1 MKNAVVYSLALVI
14 ASAPFLIIPGCT
26 KSTSSTDDLVGNW
39 VKVSPFGGY
48 ARSEAVVFTIGD
60 KAYVGLG
67 TSQTTLFSNF
77 YAYDIDNDY
86 WTSIPDF
93 PGTPRNGAV
102 AFTLKNKGYVGTG
115 YDEQNYLNDMW
126 QYDPANNA
134 WYPVKPFMGSGRW
147 GAVAFTIGDKAYV
160 GTGYDGNYL
169 GDFYEFDANDSTWS
183 QRASLKGDKRR
194 WATAFVLNG
203 QGYVCSG
210 ENNGSS
216 LNDLVAFDN
225 STTSGTWTTKRKLT
239 NVSDES
245 YDDDY
250 DGIARFGAVSFV
262 MNDKAY
268 ITTGESGGLN
278 TRTWEYDY
286 TNDQWTEK
294 TSFSGTA
301 RSNAVAFSINN
312 RAFVLLGRSG
322 SSPFDN
328 MYEFQPNA
336 EDNDDDN

>member
-14 ASAPFLIIPGCT
+14 ASAPFLIISGCS
-26 KSTSSTDDLVGNW
+26 KSTTDTDDLVGNW
-39 VKVSPFGGY
+39 IKVSPFGGY

-67 TSQTTLFSNF
+67 TSQTDLFSNF
-77 YAYDIDNDY
+77 YEYNVANDY
-86 WTSIPDF
+86 WTNIPDF
-93 PGTPRNGAV
+93 PGVPRNAAV

-115 YDEQNYLNDMW
+115 YDENNYLNDMW

-134 WYPVKPFMGSGRW
+134 WYPVKPFPGTGRW
-147 GAVAFTIGDKAYV
+147 GAVAFTIGDKAYI
-160 GTGYDGNYL
+160 GSGYDGNYL
-169 GDFYEFDANDSTWS
+169 GDFYEFNANDSTWN

-194 WATAFVLNG
+194 QATAFVLNG
-203 QGYVCSG
+203 KGYVVSG
-210 ENNGSS
+210 NNNSGA
-216 LNDLVAFDN
+216 LNDLVMFDPAVDN
-225 STTSGTWTTKRKLT
+225 GTWTTKRRLT

-250 DGIARFGAVSFV
+250 TSIVRFSGVSFILD
-262 MNDKAY
+262 NKAY
-268 ITTGESGGLN
+268 ITTGENGSLISS
-278 TRTWEYDY
+278 TWEYDDV
-286 TNDQWTEK
+286 NDQWTEK
-294 TSFSGTA
+294 TAFSGSPRTG
-301 RSNAVAFSINN
+301 AVAFSLNN